1 MKKVLSVLYVLW
13 ILSSAVYADDNVAA
27 ANESPVISREFVFDE
42 APFESCHAST
52 IVETNDGTLVA
63 AWFGGTKEGAD
74 DVAIWSA
81 YKEKNAE
88 KWSEPRIVGNAEDET
103 VPCWNP
109 VLFQPTDG
117 PTMLFYK
124 QGREIARWQG
134 VLLVSHDG
142 GRTWNE
148 RRVLPEFFIGPVKNK
163 PVELDD
169 GTILCPSSTEHD
181 GWRVHFEL
189 IPALDKTWLRTQA
202 INTKEEGG
210 AIQPSV
216 LFHSDGRLQAICRNR
231 DGMGT
236 LWQTWSDDGG
246 RTWSKLTPTSL
257 PNPCSG
263 TDAVTLRDG
272 RQLLVYNHTTTL
284 TGGRNILNVA
294 ASDDGIVWRAVGVLE
309 NAKGEYSYPAVIQ
322 GKDGT
327 IHITYTWRRKKIV
340 HMTLDPKLVVGGEI
354 VDASKPFVAP
364 MLR

>member
-1 MKKVLSVLYVLW
+1 MKKFVL
-13 ILSSAVYADDNVAA
+13 ILSLLLISATTFADDAA
-27 ANESPVISREFVFDE
+27 RPSAEDSPLVEREFIFDE
-42 APFESCHAST
+42 APFASCHAST
-52 IVETNDGTLVA
+52 IVETRDGTLVA
-63 AWFGGTKEGAD
+63 AWFAGTKEGAG
-74 DVAIWSA
+74 DVAIWSSV
-81 YKEKNAE
+81 KEKGAE
-88 KWSEPRIVGNAEDET
+88 NWSAPRVVGDADEED

-109 VLFQPTDG
+109 VLFQPKDG
-117 PTMLFYK
+117 PTALFYK
-124 QGREIARWQG
+124 QGREIAKWQG
-134 VLLVSHDG
+134 VLLLSHDG
-142 GRTWNE
+142 GKTWGE

-163 PVELDD
+163 PVQLAD

-181 GWRVHFEL
+181 GWRVHFEF
-189 IPALDKTWLRTQA
+189 IPAFDKTWSRTEA

-216 LFHSDGRLQAICRNR
+216 LFHRDGKLQAICRNR
-231 DGMGT
+231 NGVGR

-246 RTWSKLTPTSL
+246 RTWSKLEPTTL

-263 TDAVTLRDG
+263 TDAVTLADG

-322 GKDGT
+322 SADGT

-340 HMTLDPKLVVGGEI
+340 HVTLDPSKLDGGEP
-354 VDASKPFVAP
+354 VDAATLFVAP
-364 MLR
+364 VL

>member
-1 MKKVLSVLYVLW
+1 MKKIFFRATLFIFSCAICL
-13 ILSSAVYADDNVAA
+13 AADSNSTA
-27 ANESPVISREFVFDE
+27 ANSPVITREFIFDD
-42 APFESCHAST
+42 APFASCHAST
-52 IVETNDGTLVA
+52 VVETNDGTLVA
-63 AWFGGTKEGAD
+63 AWFGGTKEGAN
-74 DVAIWSA
+74 DVAIWSSF
-81 YKEKNAE
+81 KEKGDE
-88 KWSEPRIVGNAEDET
+88 RWSEPKLVGNADDET

-109 VLFQPTDG
+109 VLFQPSDG

-124 QGREIARWQG
+124 QGREIAKWQG
-134 VLLVSHDG
+134 VLLLSRDG
-142 GRTWNE
+142 GRTWGE

-163 PVELDD
+163 PVELAD

-181 GWRVHFEL
+181 GWRVHFES
-189 IPALDKTWLRTQA
+189 IPALDKTWSRTQA

-216 LFHSDGRLQAICRNR
+216 LFHKDGRLQAICRNR
-231 DGMGT
+231 NGLGT

-294 ASDDGIVWRAVGVLE
+294 ISDDGIVWRAVGVLE
-309 NAKGEYSYPAVIQ
+309 NEKGEFSYPAVVQ
-322 GKDGT
+322 SRDGT
-327 IHITYTWRRKKIV
+327 VHITYTWKREKIMHV
-340 HMTLDPKLVVGGEI
+340 ALDPERIVGGEI
-354 VDASKPFVAP
+354 VDASTPFVEP
-364 MLR
+364 VLR

>member
-1 MKKVLSVLYVLW
+1 MKKVLSVLFVLW
-13 ILSSAVYADDNVAA
+13 IMSSAVYADDNVAA

-88 KWSEPRIVGNAEDET
+88 KWSEPRIVGNADDET

-134 VLLVSHDG
+134 VLLVSH
-142 GRTWNE
+142 
-148 RRVLPEFFIGPVKNK
+148 
-163 PVELDD
+163 
-169 GTILCPSSTEHD
+169 
-181 GWRVHFEL
+181 
-189 IPALDKTWLRTQA
+189 
-202 INTKEEGG
+202 
-210 AIQPSV
+210 
-216 LFHSDGRLQAICRNR
+216 
-231 DGMGT
+231 
-236 LWQTWSDDGG
+236 DGG

-340 HMTLDPKLVVGGEI
+340 HMTFDPKLVVGGDI
-354 VDASKPFVAP
+354 VDATTTFVAP
-364 MLR
+364 ILR